1 MKDRKDRIPADHFF
15 SADLR
20 VGRILDVQD
29 FPEAR
34 KPAYRV
40 QVDFGSAGVLWTS
53 AQITNY
59 SSGELK
65 DRLVVGVINLPDKR
79 IAGRTSEFLL
89 LGSYT
94 ADGLVHLLSPAP
106 EATPGDVVG

>member
-1 MKDRKDRIPADHFF
+1 MTDRKDRIPADHFF

-34 KPAYRV
+34 KPAYRI
-40 QVDFGSAGVLWTS
+40 QVDFGDAGVLWTS

-59 SSGELK
+59 SPEELK
-65 DRLVVGVINLPDKR
+65 DRPVVGVVNLPDKR

-89 LGSYT
+89 LGSYA
-94 ADGLVHLLSPAP
+94 ADGLVHLLAPAT
-106 EATPGDVVG
+106 ESAPGDVVG

>member
-1 MKDRKDRIPADHFF
+1 MTSRKDRIPADHFF

-20 VGRILDVQD
+20 VGRILAVEA

-34 KPAYRV
+34 RPAYRI
-40 QVDFGSAGVLWTS
+40 QVDFGPAGTLWTS
-53 AQITNY
+53 AQVTNY
-59 SSGELK
+59 APEELK

-79 IAGRTSEFLL
+79 IAGRASEFLL

-94 ADGLVHLLSPAP
+94 DEGLVHLLSPAP
-106 EATPGDVVG
+106 EATPGDTVG